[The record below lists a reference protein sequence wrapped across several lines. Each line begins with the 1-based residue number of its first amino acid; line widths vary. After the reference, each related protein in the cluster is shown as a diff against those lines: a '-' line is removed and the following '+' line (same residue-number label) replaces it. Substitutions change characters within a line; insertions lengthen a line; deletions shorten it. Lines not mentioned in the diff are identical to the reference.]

1 MRLITFNIN
10 GLASVLKKGILPWL
24 QSVDAD
30 VVCLQ
35 EVKIHP
41 TEKEKAALES
51 IGYHCH
57 FYNAE
62 KKGYSGVAIL
72 SKQKPENVEL
82 GVGEPEFDKEG
93 RVIRADFGD
102 KTIVSAYFPS
112 GTTGEIRQEVKYR
125 FLDFMLPWM
134 LKLKAERPNLIVSGD
149 YNICHKEID
158 IHNPKS
164 NAKSSGFLPEERAWM
179 DKLVDAGF
187 VDSFR
192 LVDSR
197 AHQYTWWSLRF
208 NVRERN
214 LGWRIDYNFITPELV
229 SKVKRSV
236 ILADAQFS
244 DHAPVLLELE

>member
-1 MRLITFNIN
+1 MKLITFNIN
-10 GLASVLKKGILPWL
+10 GLASVLKKGILNWI
-24 QSVDAD
+24 QAVDAD
-30 VVCLQ
+30 IICLQ

-41 TEKEKAALES
+41 GEKEKAALES
-51 IGYHCH
+51 LGYHCH
-57 FYNAE
+57 FFNAE

-72 SKQKPENVEL
+72 SKTKPDRVEI
-82 GVGEPEFDKEG
+82 GVGNEEFDREG

-102 KTIVSAYFPS
+102 ITVVSAYFPS
-112 GTTGEIRQEVKYR
+112 GTTGDLRQEVKYR

-134 LKLKAERPNLIVSGD
+134 LELRKSRPKLIVSGD

-164 NAKSSGFLPEERAWM
+164 NAKSSGFLPDERAWM
-179 DKLVDAGF
+179 DKLVEAGF

-192 LVDSR
+192 LVDPR
-197 AHQYTWWSLRF
+197 PHQYTWWSLRF

-229 SKVKRSV
+229 SSVKRSV
-236 ILADAQFS
+236 ILSEAHFS
-244 DHAPVLLELE
+244 DHAPVMLELE